1 MLDALPVLQLLLCLC
16 AESSEHANAQ
26 DPRGCSWLEVQIIM
40 LLEHF
45 VSFELW
51 GRAFEETTKDMP
63 RQRVAWRVWDFRGKF
78 RSGATPVA
86 LAGLGVRDVRE
97 RLVAR
102 RRHGVSL
109 RNTNETPPHKPIFI
123 IRNRF
128 YY

>member
-1 MLDALPVLQLLLCLC
+1 
-16 AESSEHANAQ
+16 
-26 DPRGCSWLEVQIIM
+26 M